1 MAHAR
6 RAGRH
11 VTAANAG
18 AGADMPMQQ
27 FRGPPPPLRRGP
39 SPCPGSRGGASH
51 PNPLLPAVS
60 VVVPCHNARRYLPAT
75 LRSVLAQQGV
85 TLDVVVVDDGSTDGS
100 AELVER
106 DFPGVRVLRQR
117 NQGVSAARNHGIE
130 AARHDWVAF
139 VDADDIWLP
148 GKLAAQFDRLR
159 QQPEAR
165 MVYTAWIVWR
175 SDEPEPAAVELAAL
189 RDAAEARRR
198 ADPGPSGWIYPEL
211 LLDCHVWTS
220 ATMAERALL
229 RELGGFDTALRIGE
243 DYDLWLRASRVT
255 PIVRVDT
262 PYALYR
268 HHPGN
273 VTKRLPQRNDKGE
286 IVGRALRRWGYAG
299 PDGREARRAEVDRGL
314 ARSWSDFAGVHLAA
328 GNVRTA
334 RGAALTAVRTDP
346 GQLLGWTVL
355 AKSLARTLAGGA

>member
-1 MAHAR
+1 
-6 RAGRH
+6 
-11 VTAANAG
+11 
-18 AGADMPMQQ
+18 MQQ
-27 FRGPPPPLRRGP
+27 FRRLSPRSRRGP
-39 SPCPGSRGGASH
+39 FAPRH
-51 PNPLLPAVS
+51 PARRNVAPIPLLPAVS
-60 VVVPCHNARRYLPAT
+60 VVIPCHNARRHLPAT
-75 LRSVLAQQGV
+75 LRSVLAQREV

-106 DFPGVRVLRQR
+106 EFPGVRVLRQA

-148 GKLAAQFDRLR
+148 GKLAAQFERLR
-159 QQPEAR
+159 GEPGAR
-165 MVYTAWIVWR
+165 MVCTSWIVWT
-175 SDEPEPAAVELAAL
+175 SDDPEPDAAALAAL
-189 RDAAEARRR
+189 RDSAEGRRR
-198 ADPGPSGWIYPEL
+198 AEPGPSGWIYPEL

-229 RELGGFDTALRIGE
+229 RELGGFDTGLRIGE

-255 PIVRVDT
+255 PILRVDT

-273 VTKRLPQRNDKGE
+273 VTRRVPQRNDKGE

-299 PDGREARRAEVDRGL
+299 PDGRQARRADVARGL
-314 ARSWSDFAGVHLAA
+314 ARSWSDFAGMHLEA

-334 RGAALTAVRTDP
+334 RQAALTAVRTDP
-346 GQLLGWTVL
+346 RQLLGWTVL
-355 AKSLARTLAGGA
+355 AKSLARTLVGGG